1 MKKLWYIATFY
12 SHIERSTYLHRVI
25 RLRLY
30 SQWVLIY
37 FKNSVSLSTKQLW
50 ITPAFTS
57 TVSLVLVRSSQIV
70 LPQLLIPDWFCDEQ
84 VKRCTLWFRILYC
97 YNTVISDTM
106 LLHTI
111 RDCTHISISFF
122 GLLWTTHPSELYEIS
137 FGSLPLL
144 R

>member
-1 MKKLWYIATFY
+1 MLRYWGSNSPFQQKMQFFCDFKCIFFTWNVKIHGNFDKIK
-12 SHIERSTYLHRVI
+12 HICTIFLLFRIYLALNKRSTYSHRVI

-30 SQWVLIY
+30 SQWVLNY

-70 LPQLLIPDWFCDEQ
+70 LPQWMIPDWFSDEQ

-97 YNTVISDTM
+97 
-106 LLHTI
+106 
-111 RDCTHISISFF
+111 
-122 GLLWTTHPSELYEIS
+122 
-137 FGSLPLL
+137 
-144 R
+144 